1 MPGTTGSSSTRAGS
15 RTASSCRTI
24 PSCASGPPP
33 TRSRSSAAVRIAL
46 VDLHPGER
54 VIYEGH
60 PSWRSILRFYILGLL
75 AVAAAAA
82 IGALASGA
90 GISVAAAVVV
100 LLIVLL
106 AGWLKRV
113 MTRYLITTRRLQ
125 IRRGLLSKHVEETR
139 VDRVVDVTVH
149 QSLLA
154 RMLAIGDV
162 DFDNASA
169 QQGDLFRF
177 AGVAHPHAITD
188 AINQV
193 HEESASSARPET
205 AV

>member
-1 MPGTTGSSSTRAGS
+1 MPGTTGSSSTPAAS
-15 RTASSCRTI
+15 RTGSSCRTI
-24 PSCASGPPP
+24 PSCASGRPP

-54 VIYEGH
+54 IIYEGH

-75 AVAAAAA
+75 LVAAAAA
-82 IGALASGA
+82 IGAVANGP
-90 GISVAAAVVV
+90 GISVAAGVAV

-106 AGWLKRV
+106 VGWLKRV
-113 MTRYLITTRRLQ
+113 MTRYLITTKRLQ
-125 IRRGLLSKHVEETR
+125 IRRGILSKRVEESR

-149 QSLLA
+149 QSILA

-177 AGVAHPHAITD
+177 AGVAHPHQITD
-188 AINQV
+188 AINRV
-193 HEESASSARPET
+193 HEETSSSTRPET
-205 AV
+205 TV

>member
-1 MPGTTGSSSTRAGS
+1 
-15 RTASSCRTI
+15 
-24 PSCASGPPP
+24 
-33 TRSRSSAAVRIAL
+33 

-54 VIYEGH
+54 IIYEGH

-75 AVAAAAA
+75 LVAAAAA
-82 IGALASGA
+82 IGEVASGV
-90 GISVAAAVVV
+90 GISAVAGVAV

-106 AGWLKRV
+106 VGWLKRV

-125 IRRGLLSKHVEETR
+125 IRRGILSKHVEETR

-149 QSLLA
+149 QSLLS

-177 AGVAHPHAITD
+177 GGIAHPHQITD
-188 AINQV
+188 AINRV
-193 HEESASSARPET
+193 HEETSSSARPET
-205 AV
+205 TV